1 MLKPEGISA
10 WFYFGDFNEIVY
22 QIKQVRGNLRPQWKM
37 DAFKDALESCYLS
50 SLSRNSLEYTWSNN
64 RQGDAFA
71 KEKLDRTLANPKGIA
86 CNTKYLSNAGK
97 EILIRVVL
105 QAIPS
110 YTMSIFILPKYIATK
125 LNYMISKF

>member
-1 MLKPEGISA
+1 
-10 WFYFGDFNEIVY
+10 
-22 QIKQVRGNLRPQWKM
+22 M
-37 DAFKDALESCYLS
+37 D
-50 SLSRNSLEYTWSNN
+50 
-64 RQGDAFA
+64 G
-71 KEKLDRTLANPKGIA
+71 TLANPKGIA

-125 LNYMISKF
+125 LNYMINKF